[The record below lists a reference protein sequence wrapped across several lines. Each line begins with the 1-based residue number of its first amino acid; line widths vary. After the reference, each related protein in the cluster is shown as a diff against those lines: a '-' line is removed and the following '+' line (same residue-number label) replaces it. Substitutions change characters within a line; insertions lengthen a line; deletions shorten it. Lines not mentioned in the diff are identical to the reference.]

1 MSQSEEIQAVTSEA
15 VALLQSEIRG
25 LREHV
30 TKLEQWVFML
40 EVDANEMEARLL
52 HRIRKGQ
59 LT

>member
-52 HRIRKGQ
+52 HRMRKGQ

>member
-1 MSQSEEIQAVTSEA
+1 MSQSEEIQAVTGEA